1 MKFATL
7 ANGRAVRLTI
17 PVLIIAILL
26 QFLHFYFYFDRSVG
40 ESLLWSGI
48 DWTIWFLFMGSV
60 YSKASPVVRSLEGW
74 HRITFLMLIVILAGP
89 CQIILSSLVYVPF
102 APPSEGLIAEWLYL
116 FDKRWFQH
124 LLYAFA
130 LWHFF
135 RNVHASALPSNSD
148 RHEATIEIRDGRAHY
163 WLKASEVTHILA
175 EGNYVTV
182 NTTSRS
188 LLVRDTLKKFEERL
202 IGTDFV
208 RVSRSVIV
216 NPAFLEA
223 VEPYSRH
230 SKRVR
235 LTTGAH
241 LNVGRTYATDLADK
255 LATRR
260 QSHA

>member
-1 MKFATL
+1 MKIATL
-7 ANGRAVRLTI
+7 TNHRTVRLTI
-17 PVLIIAILL
+17 LALVTAIFL
-26 QFLHFYFYFDRSVG
+26 QFLHFYLYFDRSAS
-40 ESLLWSGI
+40 ESLLWSSV
-48 DWTIWFLFMGSV
+48 DWTVWFLFMGLV
-60 YSKASPVVRSLEGW
+60 YSKISPIVRSLEGW

-89 CQIILSSLVYVPF
+89 CQIILSSLIYVPF

-135 RNVHASALPSNSD
+135 RNIHASAFTSNSD
-148 RHEATIEIRDGRAHY
+148 GHEATIEIRDGRAHY

-202 IGTDFV
+202 IGMGFV

-216 NPAFLEA
+216 NSAFLEA

-230 SKRVR
+230 SKHVK
-235 LTTGAH
+235 LTTGVH

-255 LATRR
+255 LATWR
-260 QSHA
+260 QYHA